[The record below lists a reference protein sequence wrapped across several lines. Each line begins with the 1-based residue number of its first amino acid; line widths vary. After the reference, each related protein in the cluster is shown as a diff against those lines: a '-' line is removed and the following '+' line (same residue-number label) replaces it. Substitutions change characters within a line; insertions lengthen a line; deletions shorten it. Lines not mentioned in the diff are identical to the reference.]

1 MGVNY
6 LTLLN
11 SFLTKTSLSQAAQL
25 SSSRSGLCN
34 PPPILYEKSN
44 KVLKPAQLFGDCF
57 RKQTSSAH
65 VGAESGMGIFPMLS
79 TVAAHLHG
87 VSSEKQSRPHWCC
100 CPCWE
105 SPTCCS
111 SSIQGRMKSPGSSSS
126 TSTLSWSPSRYGSQ
140 LQLPSQGPR
149 DVEECM
155 VWLMSHFTSPPSQ
168 KLSLG
173 VASEMLNLG
182 VAPL

>member
-79 TVAAHLHG
+79 TARWQLISMVSPQKSSQGHTGAAALAGNHLHA
-87 VSSEKQSRPHWCC
+87 VLRQSR
-100 CPCWE
+100 
-105 SPTCCS
+105 
-111 SSIQGRMKSPGSSSS
+111 GG
-126 TSTLSWSPSRYGSQ
+126 
-140 LQLPSQGPR
+140 
-149 DVEECM
+149 
-155 VWLMSHFTSPPSQ
+155 
-168 KLSLG
+168 
-173 VASEMLNLG
+173 
-182 VAPL
+182 